1 MEVTTGFGI
10 SGPKGMPQPLVRLLH
25 DAFKKALFAPENKV
39 VRDRFD
45 MSEEYLD
52 SDGYRAFIV
61 QRAEYERQIVQK
73 YGLKA
78 E

>member
-1 MEVTTGFGI
+1 
-10 SGPKGMPQPLVRLLH
+10 MPQPLVRLLH
-25 DAFKKALFAPENKV
+25 DAFKKALFDPENKI

-52 SDGYRAFIV
+52 SDGYQAFIAE
-61 QRAEYERQIVQK
+61 RAEYERQIVQK